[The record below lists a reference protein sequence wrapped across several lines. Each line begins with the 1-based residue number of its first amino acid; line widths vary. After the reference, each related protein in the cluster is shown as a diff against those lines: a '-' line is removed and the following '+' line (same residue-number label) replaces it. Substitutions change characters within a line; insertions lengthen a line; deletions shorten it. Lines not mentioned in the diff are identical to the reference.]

1 MSAAQS
7 SLAALGLQNSGMG
20 GYSMQDRA
28 AAARAMYARD
38 QQTVALLGGSH
49 GYSQSSD
56 PYSNANAH
64 AAAVSAMLGSSAQ
77 NAMLGHQ
84 YSVAPTGQQMHAS
97 MYQSI
102 LSPPSEIVARD
113 SGEPKPRD
121 IGVTKASKKADKEKP
136 VRLEQ
141 NVASNKKPA
150 QAASRTLTKNSS
162 PVVPLI
168 RAPAQTAER
177 DKARV
182 ENEGAPEREAPD
194 PKAESD
200 STESDRDDQNT
211 STSVDEHGMKFFA
224 PKTPS
229 SVSFEHASLV
239 RSGRF
244 HEVVSALLDK
254 SKRSGALEYLISV
267 GAAIPIPKA
276 LVAGPLKERLNT
288 PGFKNAG
295 SIGAPTIPRDVV
307 TANILVWLWAQHEQN
322 FQQAFE
328 KSGRIDVDPDCKW
341 LIQAAVDTSVREL
354 TLEIADAVAR
364 GEGPFADALATRKGH
379 SSSKNLSAVS
389 ESERTNASKRVE
401 IHTASTVSKA
411 LMTNLCV
418 DGEMNR
424 TIPKF
429 QHLVEYLDESRMCA
443 LRAKSQERTLLATLI
458 ARKTTMVE
466 PFSHAYVSAMVR
478 AGEALGHGKLFET
491 VQDEDVMASSMIP
504 YDIFTDES
512 GLWEDPG
519 KPEDHFTHGLS
530 GDDLVRRAHA
540 RAMIRKSLRKLQDRH
555 SIRGGTP
562 TYGPYVDAS
571 TAHSSASVGASEYS
585 KTQQAST
592 APRSGF
598 KRKAYSISEP
608 PVPPGTGSAH
618 AKSSTVY
625 NPNHV
630 SAPLDWDADDLEN
643 SIYGRYARGDRARS
657 SSMSLSRGDPR
668 GGKKTKRSMSM
679 SAESTLSAGL
689 DSTDGEI
696 TNLRSTRE
704 IEWADVAGVFQ
715 NVELPKKSKA
725 SAQEKPAARTIIAPF
740 CRQVENEPVV
750 EDESDTEEDL
760 SEETVLKNHQTVLDD
775 MKAKL
780 SAYLETRKEQ
790 QERRK
795 QKSKS

>member
-1 MSAAQS
+1 
-7 SLAALGLQNSGMG
+7 
-20 GYSMQDRA
+20 
-28 AAARAMYARD
+28 
-38 QQTVALLGGSH
+38 
-49 GYSQSSD
+49 
-56 PYSNANAH
+56 
-64 AAAVSAMLGSSAQ
+64 
-77 NAMLGHQ
+77 
-84 YSVAPTGQQMHAS
+84 MHAS
-97 MYQSI
+97 MYQAAQ
-102 LSPPSEIVARD
+102 SPPSEAAGRD
-113 SGEPKPRD
+113 NGEPKPRD
-121 IGVTKASKKADKEKP
+121 TGIAKSSKKADKEKP
-136 VRLEQ
+136 VRLEN
-141 NVASNKKPA
+141 NVASDKKPA
-150 QAASRTLTKNSS
+150 QAASRSLTVNSS
-162 PVVPLI
+162 PAVPLV
-168 RAPAQTAER
+168 RTPLTTGE
-177 DKARV
+177 KAKAKV
-182 ENEGAPEREAPD
+182 SDEGAPKQEAND
-194 PKAESD
+194 PKAECD
-200 STESDRDDQNT
+200 SSESDRDDQN
-211 STSVDEHGMKFFA
+211 TSVDEHGMKFFA
-224 PKTPS
+224 PKAPS
-229 SVSFEHASLV
+229 SVSSEHASLV

-244 HEVVSALLDK
+244 HEVVSALLDE

-267 GAAIPIPKA
+267 GAAVPIPKA

-307 TANILVWLWAQHEQN
+307 IATILVWLWAQHEQN

-364 GEGPFADALATRKGH
+364 GEGPFADALAARKGH
-379 SSSKNLSAVS
+379 SSSKNPSVVS
-389 ESERTNASKRVE
+389 ESDRTNASKRVE
-401 IHTASTVSKA
+401 IHTASAVSKA
-411 LMTNLCV
+411 LMTELHV
-418 DGEMNR
+418 DGEMNSM
-424 TIPKF
+424 IPRF

-443 LRAKSQERTLLATLI
+443 LRAKAQERTLLATLI

-519 KPEDHFTHGLS
+519 KPEEHFTHGLS

-571 TAHSSASVGASEYS
+571 TAQSSASAGASEHS
-585 KTQQAST
+585 KTQQVST

-598 KRKAYSISEP
+598 KRRAYSISEP
-608 PVPPGTGSAH
+608 PLPPGTGSAH

-630 SAPLDWDADDLEN
+630 SAPLNWDADDLEN

-657 SSMSLSRGDPR
+657 LSMSLSRGDPR
-668 GGKKTKRSMSM
+668 GGKKNKRSMSM
-679 SAESTLSAGL
+679 SAESTISAGL
-689 DSTDGEI
+689 DSTDGET

-704 IEWADVAGVFQ
+704 IEWADVAGIFQ

-725 SAQEKPAARTIIAPF
+725 SAQEKPASRTIIAPF
-740 CRQVENEPVV
+740 CRQVDNEPVA

-760 SEETVLKNHQTVLDD
+760 SEETVLNNHQTVLDD